1 MGRRLVLV
9 AGGLLLGTVAAFTF
23 LVRDARER
31 YGSGVRWE

>member
-1 MGRRLVLV
+1 MGRRLVLA
-9 AGGLLLGTVAAFTF
+9 AGGVFLGCIAAVAY